1 MSEPGHSDSGPTR
14 SSPFGSAPGWAGR
27 AGAGGAPPR
36 RGPSRRRPWLR
47 WVAVCT
53 AALVLVVSGVAWSV
67 YERLDGNI
75 RTDVSAAEELERYEN
90 ERPAASGGAQNVLLL
105 GSDSRGGEN
114 GAYGHDSGSQRSDTT
129 ILLHIS
135 GDRKSATGVSIP
147 RDLMVS
153 VPACNGSDGIQRQAE
168 FAPFNTAFERG
179 GSACTIRT
187 VEQLTG
193 VRVDHHLVVDF
204 DGFKKLV
211 DAVNG
216 VDVCLPQPVNDA
228 DAQLSLPAG
237 RQTLGGEEALGYVR
251 SRNGMGN
258 GSDTQRMER
267 QQQFLGSL
275 VKKVHSEGVLL
286 NPTKIYPVLDAATSA
301 LTGDSGLDSLREL
314 YELVRSVRDIPKE
327 QVRFLTV
334 PRKVYQANRNRDE
347 LVQPQAG
354 ELFTRLRNDSPVQV
368 ADPNPGSQDI
378 DDAERPSPGHAA
390 PEDGQSGNGDKGSE
404 ERNGNGAG
412 TGESPEDQST
422 YRGTTAARDICA
434 TNAAENG
441 AN

>member
-1 MSEPGHSDSGPTR
+1 MTEPGPSDC
-14 SSPFGSAPGWAGR
+14 GSERPS
-27 AGAGGAPPR
+27 PR
-36 RGPSRRRPWLR
+36 RRRPPRRRPWLR
-47 WVAVCT
+47 WLAVGV
-53 AALVLVVSGVAWSV
+53 AALVLTVSGVAWSL
-67 YERLDGNI
+67 YQRLDGNI
-75 RTDVSAAEELERYEN
+75 RTDVSAAEQLERYEA
-90 ERPAASGGAQNVLLL
+90 ERPVSSSGARDILLL

-114 GAYGHDSGSQRSDTT
+114 GAYGRDSGSQRSDTA
-129 ILLHIS
+129 ILLHLS
-135 GDRKSATGVSIP
+135 DDRKSATGVSIP

-153 VPACNGSDGIQRQAE
+153 LPACTGADGTQHQPA

-179 GSACTIRT
+179 GSACSIRT

-204 DGFKKLV
+204 NGFKRLI

-216 VDVCLPQPVNDA
+216 VEVCLPRPVDDA

-237 RQTLGGEEALGYVR
+237 RQTLGGEDALGYVR
-251 SRNGMGN
+251 TRNGLGN

-314 YELVRSVRDIPKE
+314 YELVRSVRDIPE
-327 QVRFLTV
+327 ERVRFLTV
-334 PRKVYQANRNRDE
+334 PRTVYQGNRNRDE
-347 LVQPQAG
+347 LVQPEAG
-354 ELFTRLRNDSPVQV
+354 ELFNRLRNDSPVEV
-368 ADPNPGSQDI
+368 ADPNPGSPSGV
-378 DDAERPSPGHAA
+378 DDAERPSSGHQ
-390 PEDGQSGNGDKGSE
+390 PPQDGQSGTRGEAGE
-404 ERNGNGAG
+404 EQNGNGSGAA
-412 TGESPEDQST
+412 ESPEEPSA